1 MQDRY
6 DAIIV
11 GAGIGGLLTGNFLVR
26 KGLRTL
32 LLEQH
37 SQPGGY
43 VCGFWR
49 QGFYF
54 DGGDQSFGSSG
65 LVFPVLEQLGLRDA
79 VRFVRADYRFKTPW
93 ADFKVD
99 SLDHVQEAVAEAFPA
114 HRGEIDA
121 YFRELVP
128 LVKAVCLFLDQPN
141 PMMLTGWKKLSTT
154 MGLFVKHWRVLKTLG
169 SFTQL
174 PGEELAR
181 RHFTDERLV
190 KFFGCFG
197 YRGSSA
203 LATAGAWG
211 SWLYDYWYPVGGL
224 QAFAEL
230 LARSFSEHGGEVR
243 YRTRVTGVQTEGR
256 PLKARGVLLEGGE
269 TLAGRFIVYAGDYR
283 RLARDLLPKKG
294 VDPAWRAEAAETP
307 VSEPIFSV
315 YLGVDLPREELTGL
329 LQAHHVFVLPEEV
342 RQPAGETMDADWH
355 ARRWVEISAPS
366 VADPALAPPG
376 QSSLVLQC
384 MSAYGWMDRWGTAGA
399 EDGDGTVRR
408 TPRYREL
415 KARVTAQL
423 IQTAERVIP
432 DLRRRIVVQDAATPL
447 TLERYTLNSEGATA
461 GWTWD
466 SRRSPFKGMG
476 GRYRTPVANLFAAGH
491 WTGIPGGVPTAAL
504 SAKVVADLVR

>member
-65 LVFPVLEQLGLRDA
+65 LVFPILEQLGLREA
-79 VRFVRADYRFKTPW
+79 VRFVRADYRFHAPW

-99 SLDHVQEAVAEAFPA
+99 SLQHVQEALAGAFPA
-114 HRGEIDA
+114 HRREIEA
-121 YFRELVP
+121 YFRELAP
-128 LVKAVCLFLDQPN
+128 LVRGVCLFLDQPN
-141 PMMLTGWKKLSTT
+141 PMVLPGWKKLAATVRLLA
-154 MGLFVKHWRVLKTLG
+154 GHWRVLKTLG
-169 SFTQL
+169 SFARL

-190 KFFGCFG
+190 EFFGRFG

-211 SWLYDYWYPVGGL
+211 CWLYDYWYPVGGL

-243 YRTRVTGVQTEGR
+243 YRTRVTGIQTEGR
-256 PLKARGVLLEGGE
+256 PLQATGVLLEGGE
-269 TLAGRFIVYAGDYR
+269 TLASRFVVY
-283 RLARDLLPKKG
+283 
-294 VDPAWRAEAAETP
+294 
-307 VSEPIFSV
+307 
-315 YLGVDLPREELTGL
+315 
-329 LQAHHVFVLPEEV
+329 
-342 RQPAGETMDADWH
+342 
-355 ARRWVEISAPS
+355 
-366 VADPALAPPG
+366 
-376 QSSLVLQC
+376 
-384 MSAYGWMDRWGTAGA
+384 
-399 EDGDGTVRR
+399 
-408 TPRYREL
+408 
-415 KARVTAQL
+415 
-423 IQTAERVIP
+423 
-432 DLRRRIVVQDAATPL
+432 
-447 TLERYTLNSEGATA
+447 
-461 GWTWD
+461 
-466 SRRSPFKGMG
+466 
-476 GRYRTPVANLFAAGH
+476 
-491 WTGIPGGVPTAAL
+491 
-504 SAKVVADLVR
+504 